1 MKAKSY
7 INDACGPAVEAQ
19 AVIGQFQAAGVVVKL
34 EEGSLSGTESY
45 LKRNTIIYTCVST
58 HDNSLY
64 THSYKQLYTQRL
76 KYTHILI
83 DEHIFTCGI

>member
-19 AVIGQFQAAGVVVKL
+19 AVIGQFQAAGVALQLVVKL

-76 KYTHILI
+76 KYTHT
-83 DEHIFTCGI
+83 HTHTHM